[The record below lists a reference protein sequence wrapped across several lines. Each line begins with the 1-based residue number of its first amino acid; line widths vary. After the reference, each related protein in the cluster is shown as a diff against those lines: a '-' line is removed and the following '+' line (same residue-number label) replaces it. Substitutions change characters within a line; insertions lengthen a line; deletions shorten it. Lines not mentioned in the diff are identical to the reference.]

1 MQFTKM
7 RLAGFKSFV
16 EPTEFPIEPGLTGV
30 VGPNGC
36 GKSNVVEALRWS
48 MGENSAK
55 RLRGSE
61 MDDVIFSG
69 SAGRPSRNLAEVS
82 LLLDNRERTALAE
95 FNADDEIEVTRH
107 IERGM
112 GSDYRINGRP
122 VRQKDVQLLFAD
134 QATGAHSTSIVS
146 QGRVASLISAKPEER
161 RQVLE
166 EAAGVSGLHARRH
179 EAELKLKA
187 AETNLA
193 RVGDQLQ
200 VLDQQLRGLK
210 TQVRQTSRYRNLG
223 ELIRKAEAGLL
234 HVKITEAA
242 VTLKTA
248 EESFQAGETRVR
260 ELTSTV
266 AQAST
271 LVAESASTLPPL
283 RQNEAAA
290 SAVVQRLFLERETLD
305 REAKR
310 LADQQESIA
319 RRITEVKSDEARE
332 KELMKEAEGA
342 LQSLAAEKAETEAR
356 LQSFE
361 ADAPALATRA
371 EEARAASDAQEKIY
385 QEKAGSL
392 AASSAR
398 LASLTRDAE
407 TLASRAA
414 TLANRIAD
422 AEQEATRLQ
431 EEAKG
436 NEAAFFQT
444 IVATAETDLTKKQ
457 GEMAAAQEAR
467 RECEAA
473 LSTARAAR
481 DAALGEKTKLE
492 AEIEALRSFLAQGAE
507 SNSPVS
513 RRINAKE
520 GYEAALGAAL
530 GESLFAPV
538 DNTAKTFWQDLGSA
552 DFGVGLPEG
561 AAPLA
566 IQIDAPE
573 TLKRAL
579 SLVGVVENEEQ
590 GDRLARDLKPGQIL
604 VTREGAFWRWDGYTQ
619 RKDAD
624 TPTAIRLKQ
633 QTKLTRAERRLA
645 AQAPQVNEA
654 EENLRQAE
662 LDVEN
667 ASRTAEVMDH
677 ALTAA
682 FQTVNDVRRQ
692 HNEALSRRAEVDA
705 KINAVAEGLASAR
718 ADHEAAAREIA
729 ALEQEKQAMP
739 TAEQLQQEIDA
750 ARQTVAEFR
759 SVLITAESAQAGF
772 EASRNAIRTRLQTMT
787 ESESSWK
794 ARAETGVKHLESLK
808 TRLQSLEEEGAALA
822 SRPAEIEAEKQDL
835 LTKSAEAEE
844 TRRGAAD
851 ALLSAE
857 QKQQGLEREMRSAEE
872 ALMGAKESRVRF
884 EEQMYR
890 ARGQHDEFVLRIK
903 EHWHCAPEELVE
915 KAGLEQGENAPSLE
929 QIETELAR
937 YNRERENMGPVNLR
951 AEIES
956 GEIESQIEKITTD
969 KSDLEGAIA
978 KLRQGISSLNREAR
992 ERLETAFK
1000 EVDKNFTQL
1009 FERLFGGGKAFLK
1022 LIESDDPLEAGL
1034 EIYASPPGKRMQVLS
1049 LLSGGEQALTALSL
1063 LFAIFMVNPSP
1074 ICVLDEVD
1082 APLDEAN
1089 VDRFCT
1095 MVREMADQGK
1105 TRFIVV
1111 THHRLT
1117 MARMDRLFGVTMAE
1131 KGVSQLV
1138 SVDLKQ
1144 ALALREQQQGAGEPA
1159 SYGDIAAA

>member
-1 MQFTKM
+1 MHFNRMKI
-7 RLAGFKSFV
+7 AGFKSFV

-36 GKSNVVEALRWS
+36 GKSNVVESLRWS

-69 SAGRPSRNLAEVS
+69 SAGRPARNLAEVT
-82 LLLDNRERTALAE
+82 LILDNRERTALAE
-95 FNADDEIEVTRH
+95 FNADDVIEVTRR

-146 QGRVASLISAKPEER
+146 QGRVSALISAKPEER

-187 AETNLA
+187 AEANLA

-200 VLDQQLRGLK
+200 GLDQQLRGLK

-223 ELIRKAEAGLL
+223 ELIRKAEAGVL
-234 HVKITEAA
+234 HAKITEATMA
-242 VTLKTA
+242 LKTA
-248 EESFQAGETRVR
+248 EESFHSSETKVH

-271 LVAESASTLPPL
+271 QVAESAAGLPPL

-290 SAVVQRLFLERETLD
+290 SAVVQRLFLERETLE

-310 LADQQESIA
+310 IAEQQESIA
-319 RRITEVKSDEARE
+319 RRIAEVRSDEARE
-332 KELMKEAEGA
+332 TELKVEAEKA
-342 LQSLAAEKAETEAR
+342 LESLAAEKAEAEEK
-356 LQSFE
+356 LNSFE
-361 ADAPALATRA
+361 ADAPALAGRA
-371 EEARAASDAQEKIY
+371 EEARTASEAQEKIY

-398 LASLTRDAE
+398 LAALTRDSEA
-407 TLASRAA
+407 LNSRAA
-414 TLANRIAD
+414 TLASRIAD
-422 AEQEATRLQ
+422 AEQEASRLQ
-431 EEAKG
+431 EEARG
-436 NEAAFFQT
+436 NDPAFFQA
-444 IVATAETDLTKKQ
+444 IVATAESDLAKKQ
-457 GEMAAAQEAR
+457 GEMTAAQEAR
-467 RECEAA
+467 RECDAA

-481 DAALGEKTKLE
+481 DAARAEKTKLD

-507 SNSPVS
+507 SDTPVS
-513 RRINAKE
+513 RSLNAKE

-530 GESLFAPV
+530 GESMFAPL
-538 DNTAKTFWQDLGSA
+538 DNSAKTFWQDLSA
-552 DFGVGLPEG
+552 SAFEGVGLPDG

-566 IQIDAPE
+566 IQIEAPE
-573 TLKRAL
+573 ALKRAL
-579 SLVGVVENEEQ
+579 SLVGVVENEEE
-590 GDRLARDLKPGQIL
+590 GDRLSRDLKPGQIL

-645 AQAPQVNEA
+645 AQAPQVIEA
-654 EENLRQAE
+654 EENLNQAD
-662 LDVEN
+662 LDSEN
-667 ASRTAEVMDH
+667 ARRTAEVAEH
-677 ALTAA
+677 ALQAA
-682 FQTVNDVRRQ
+682 FQALNDTRRQ
-692 HNEALSRRAEVDA
+692 HNETLSRRAEVEA

-718 ADHEAAAREIA
+718 ADHEASLAQIA
-729 ALEQEKQAMP
+729 ALEQEKQSMP
-739 TAEQLQQEIDA
+739 TAEQLQAEIDS
-750 ARQTVAEFR
+750 ARQVVAEFR
-759 SVLITAESAQAGF
+759 AKLIEAESAQASF
-772 EASRNAIRTRLQTMT
+772 ESSLNSIRNRLKTMT
-787 ESESSWK
+787 ESEISWK
-794 ARAETGVKHLESLK
+794 ARAETGAKHLEALSA
-808 TRLQSLEEEGAALA
+808 RLQTLEEEGAALA
-822 SRPAEIEAEKQDL
+822 SRPAQIEEEKQAL
-835 LTKSAEAEE
+835 LTKSNEAEE

-851 ALLSAE
+851 ALLVAE
-857 QKQQGLEREMRSAEE
+857 QRQQAFEREMRAAEE
-872 ALMGAKESRVRF
+872 ALMSAKESRVRF

-890 ARGQHDEFVLRIK
+890 AKGSHDEFVLRIK
-903 EHWHCAPEELVE
+903 EHWHCAPEELAE
-915 KAGLEQGENAPSLE
+915 KAELDQSENAPALE
-929 QIETELAR
+929 QIENDLAR
-937 YNRERENMGPVNLR
+937 YTRERENMGPVNLR
-951 AEIES
+951 AEIEA
-956 GEIESQIEKITTD
+956 GEIEAQVEKITAD
-969 KSDLEGAIA
+969 KTDLEGAIA

-1000 EVDKNFTQL
+1000 EVDKNFTGL

-1095 MVREMADQGK
+1095 MVREMSENGK

-1144 ALALREQQQGAGEPA
+1144 ALALREQQPGAATA
-1159 SYGDIAAA
+1159 SYAEIAAA